1 MGQAQLILVS
11 NENSRWPR
19 GSDLPGRARALQ
31 PCGLQA
37 RAGAWGGPPGRSL
50 KDPQPPFEKMGH
62 ELAGSSSRGS
72 LGWWDNLINGTA
84 VARVVGGRGS
94 RWQIAKP
101 VRSSGRKKPT
111 LGQCNQNGRRS
122 GDGGGPPR
130 ASPARRRPTP
140 ITSRLSVS
148 PRNGLCSRYLSPA
161 RLRSQ
166 QVAHVSLGE
175 RLSHLRVQRE
185 GSQGPQDQSD
195 LTPKGL

>member
-31 PCGLQA
+31 PRRLQA

-50 KDPQPPFEKMGH
+50 KDLQPPFEKMGH

-72 LGWWDNLINGTA
+72 LGWWDNLTDGTA
-84 VARVVGGRGS
+84 VARVVGGRGG

-101 VRSSGRKKPT
+101 ILSSGRKKRK
-111 LGQCNQNGRRS
+111 LGQCNQNGRRR
-122 GDGGGPPR
+122 GDGGGPLQ
-130 ASPARRRPTP
+130 AGPARWRPTP

-161 RLRSQ
+161 WLQSQ
-166 QVAHVSLGE
+166 QEAHVSPEE
-175 RLSHLRVQRE
+175 RLSE
-185 GSQGPQDQSD
+185 P
-195 LTPKGL
+195 P

>member
-31 PCGLQA
+31 PRRLQA

-50 KDPQPPFEKMGH
+50 KDLQPPFEKMGH

-72 LGWWDNLINGTA
+72 LGWWDNLTDGTA
-84 VARVVGGRGS
+84 VARVVGGRGG

-101 VRSSGRKKPT
+101 ILSSGRKKRK
-111 LGQCNQNGRRS
+111 LGQCNQNGRRR
-122 GDGGGPPR
+122 GDGGGPPQ
-130 ASPARRRPTP
+130 AGPARWRPTP

-161 RLRSQ
+161 WLQSQ
-166 QVAHVSLGE
+166 QEAHVSPEE
-175 RLSHLRVQRE
+175 RLSE
-185 GSQGPQDQSD
+185 P
-195 LTPKGL
+195 P